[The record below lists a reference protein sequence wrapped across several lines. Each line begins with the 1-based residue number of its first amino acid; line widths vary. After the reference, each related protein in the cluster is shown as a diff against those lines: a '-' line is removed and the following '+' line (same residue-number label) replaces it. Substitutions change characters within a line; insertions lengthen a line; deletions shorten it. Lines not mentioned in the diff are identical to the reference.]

1 MKRPS
6 QEGRES
12 TDAEK
17 RKGWRECEGALRQ
30 LEMIW
35 RRCVLGT
42 RALSW
47 LEPGLS
53 GNLKTMPTALFL
65 VKCLV
70 ENV

>member
-6 QEGRES
+6 QECRES

-17 RKGWRECEGALRQ
+17 RKGWCECEGALGQ

-47 LEPGLS
+47 LEPSL
-53 GNLKTMPTALFL
+53 
-65 VKCLV
+65 
-70 ENV
+70 